1 MYILYIILKPY
12 RTGLALGQRIC
23 RYGVSIYT
31 PMVRSLRALGLFDRS
46 KPSEPDSPAVT
57 SQISAFNGK
66 MAATPT
72 CVWLNTVDNARKTQ
86 MLCGLV
92 FVRLQIAA
100 TDLALCMHLMDGPDE
115 VHLRTMARHALRQ
128 SAAQAASLAAYFTTP
143 EQLRAPPQIR

>member
-1 MYILYIILKPY
+1 M
-12 RTGLALGQRIC
+12 A
-23 RYGVSIYT
+23 
-31 PMVRSLRALGLFDRS
+31 A
-46 KPSEPDSPAVT
+46 EPAVT
-57 SQISAFNGK
+57 
-66 MAATPT
+66 AAWAKRPIPDDPVAASNARGTVSFAMRGPNT
-72 CVWLNTVDNARKTQ
+72 RTTQLFINTVDNARKTQ

-143 EQLRAPPQIR
+143 EQLRAPPLT